1 MNYRVLCLL
10 PPFCKDLEIKH
21 LENKNTSN
29 SNKKVIMSKNIFSIF
44 ILICFLISNSAIA
57 QKKEI
62 NPAAEGFN
70 AKASDA
76 KAIVIADEVM
86 QAMGGRKAWNKTRYL
101 KWNFFS
107 FRKLT
112 WDRYT
117 GDVRI
122 EDLKS
127 DTKILMNVNTGIGK
141 VMRKGE
147 ILSDTSA
154 DCKKALERGK
164 KILINDAYWLIMPL
178 KLKDSGVTL
187 KYIGED
193 KNKDGKPSDILQLTF
208 ENVGVTPE
216 NKYWVYVDKT
226 TRLVN
231 QWSFFRKASDEKP
244 EFSNIWSDYQRYGKM
259 LLSGNRGREE
269 GNLSEIEAP
278 KKVEKKVFREF

>member
-1 MNYRVLCLL
+1 MKKNVNSKAIFSVFGLR
-10 PPFCKDLEIKH
+10 
-21 LENKNTSN
+21 NTSTLIL
-29 SNKKVIMSKNIFSIF
+29 SYFLTLSLSFS
-44 ILICFLISNSAIA
+44 LTFLLSSSAFA
-57 QKKEI
+57 QKKVQ

-70 AKASDA
+70 ATGSDA
-76 KAIVIADEVM
+76 KAIMIADEVM
-86 QAMGGRKAWNKTRYL
+86 QAMGGRKAWDKTRYL
-101 KWNFFS
+101 TWKFFS

-112 WDRYT
+112 WDRYS

-147 ILSDTSA
+147 ILSDTSS

-187 KYIGED
+187 KYVGEE
-193 KNKDGKPSDILQLTF
+193 KNKEGKPSDVLQLTF

-226 TRLVN
+226 TKLVN

-244 EFSNIWSDYQRYGKM
+244 EFSNIWTDYQRYGKM

-269 GNLSEIEAP
+269 GNLNEIDAP
-278 KKVEKKVFREF
+278 KKLDKKVFDEW